1 MGPCWRTFSCSKSC
15 CTSSWNFRRRVF
27 FGRCAGIPACAALTL
42 WWQKSQESPFLHPK
56 DDAKNRHLFTR
67 WSLKRRTN
75 STMVEVGHNWDND
88 DLQGVNNQISGDI
101 GDQPL
106 LVNDYLVY
114 HKSQTDMV
122 RHPWVLPRTTHCF
135 LYFCLPSGSP
145 IHNVSMPKTTPESK
159 PGLAPNHWVLAHPTP
174 PQWRVRVNARE
185 RY

>member
-1 MGPCWRTFSCSKSC
+1 
-15 CTSSWNFRRRVF
+15 
-27 FGRCAGIPACAALTL
+27 
-42 WWQKSQESPFLHPK
+42 
-56 DDAKNRHLFTR
+56 
-67 WSLKRRTN
+67 
-75 STMVEVGHNWDND
+75 MVEVGHNWDND

-122 RHPWVLPRTTHCF
+122 RHPWILPRTTHCF

-174 PQWRVRVNARE
+174 PHPNDVCV
-185 RY
+185 